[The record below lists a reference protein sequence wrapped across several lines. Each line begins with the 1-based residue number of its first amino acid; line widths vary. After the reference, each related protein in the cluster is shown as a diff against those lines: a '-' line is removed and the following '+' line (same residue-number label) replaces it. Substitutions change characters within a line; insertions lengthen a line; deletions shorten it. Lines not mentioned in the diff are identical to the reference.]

1 MKINATAEQLTRI
14 AALLK
19 PLYVKLYTHES
30 CDTKYNAQRN
40 LAGRTHY
47 VDDETLR
54 FHKSR
59 ITASGERA
67 NGLLFQI
74 TTSDALDM
82 RNTKRGFRTTVFDV
96 FGTVVYRA
104 NLEDAKS
111 TSAAAEKACAR
122 ADFDIIGHYRK
133 VFAERLTRAE
143 EEAAKLLKACQDFEA
158 MTVIDGVLAESK

>member
-1 MKINATAEQLTRI
+1 MKINAAAEQLARI

-30 CDTKYNAQRN
+30 CNTKHNAQRN

-47 VDDETLR
+47 VDDDMLR

-59 ITASGERA
+59 ITASDERA

-82 RNTKRGFRTTVFDV
+82 CNTKRGFRTTVFDV
-96 FGTVVYRA
+96 FGTVVYC
-104 NLEDAKS
+104 LDLDEAKS

-122 ADFDIIGHYRK
+122 AEFDIVGHYRK
-133 VFAERLTRAE
+133 VFAERLARAE
-143 EEAAKLLKACQDFEA
+143 DEASKLRNAMQDIAFIA
-158 MTVIDGVLAESK
+158 NALCDAA